1 MTLVA
6 LGGIAKRFGV
16 VQALK
21 SVSLDLPAGRI
32 TALVG
37 ENGAGKSTLMRILE
51 GEHAPDQGTIAVDGR
66 PAVFASA
73 REAHEAGIRVVHQ
86 EPEIIPEL
94 SVAENVFIGDLRARG
109 AVFVDWADLRAR
121 AAAMLARFGL
131 ERALDPAAP
140 CRHLGP
146 AQRQLIEI
154 MRALRPGVRLLCLDE
169 PTSSLTEEESQRL
182 FAIVRALRAE
192 GVGIVYISHRL
203 REVMDL
209 ADRVAVLRDGELVAV
224 RDAAEVDE
232 AAMIRLMVGRE
243 LGDLFDHRPHSR
255 AEVALELRSVTTAR
269 VRDCSLT
276 VRAGEIVGLGGLVG
290 AGRSELARAAFGMDP
305 LLAGEVRVFGRPLAL
320 RAPADA
326 ILAGIGLV
334 PEDRKQEA
342 LLLLRS
348 VRDNISLCV
357 PDKISRLGFFD
368 RGAES
373 RLVSALTRRL
383 GVRTPSIEQEVRKL
397 SGGNQQKV
405 VLARWLALR
414 PTVLIVD
421 EPTRGID
428 VGAKLEIYR
437 LIEELAAAG
446 IAILVISSEL
456 TELLGLTDRIAVM
469 RGGAI
474 VGELPAAGATE
485 EAILALAM
493 GQPATQKA
501 AA

>member
-1 MTLVA
+1 MA
-6 LGGIAKRFGV
+6 
-16 VQALK
+16 
-21 SVSLDLPAGRI
+21 
-32 TALVG
+32 
-37 ENGAGKSTLMRILE
+37 
-51 GEHAPDQGTIAVDGR
+51 
-66 PAVFASA
+66 FASA

-94 SVAENVFIGDLRARG
+94 SVAENIFIGDLKAKG
-109 AVFVDWADLRAR
+109 AVFVDWADLRRR

-131 ERALDPAAP
+131 ERALEPAAA
-140 CRHLGP
+140 CHGLGP

-169 PTSSLTEEESQRL
+169 PTSSLTEDEAQRL
-182 FAIVRALRAE
+182 FAIVRALRAD

-232 AAMIRLMVGRE
+232 ATMIRLMVGRE
-243 LGDLFDHRPHSR
+243 LGDLFDHRPR
-255 AEVALELRSVTTAR
+255 VRDEVALELRAVTTAK
-269 VRDCSLT
+269 VRGCSLT

-290 AGRSELARAAFGMDP
+290 AGRSELARAAFGMDQ
-305 LLAGEVRVFGRPLAL
+305 LLGGEVRVFGQPLAL

-348 VRDNISLCV
+348 VRDNVSLCV
-357 PDKISRLGFFD
+357 PSKVSRLGFFD

-405 VLARWLALR
+405 VFARWLAR
-414 PTVLIVD
+414 EPRILILD

-437 LIEELAAAG
+437 LIEELAEAG

-456 TELLGLTDRIAVM
+456 TELLGLTDRIVVM
-469 RGGAI
+469 RAGAI
-474 VGELPAAGATE
+474 VGELPTSAATE

-493 GQPATQKA
+493 GQPAAEKA